1 MIFCADFVA
10 TSAIH
15 NSSGFLPVAIDDGL
29 SSSSS
34 CSSPWNLTVNAN
46 FFPFGDQ
53 LTKLINP
60 FSGRPVM
67 SSYAPMSASVFGNF
81 PIDNFTVCPILE
93 LEFCFVSMRIPP
105 NLSSFLANSATGGL
119 SFGLCE
125 YNTCVRLGDNEID
138 GASGRVTNT
147 EMSSGGILY
156 FVDAS
161 SSSLFVPPPPSAALA
176 VVVTSRL
183 CGRILLLFV
192 CFEGDDDVNL
202 WIN

>member
-1 MIFCADFVA
+1 
-10 TSAIH
+10 
-15 NSSGFLPVAIDDGL
+15 
-29 SSSSS
+29 
-34 CSSPWNLTVNAN
+34 
-46 FFPFGDQ
+46 
-53 LTKLINP
+53 
-60 FSGRPVM
+60 
-67 SSYAPMSASVFGNF
+67 MSASVFGNF

-161 SSSLFVPPPPSAALA
+161 SSSLFFPLLPSVVALAA
-176 VVVTSRL
+176 VVVTCRL

-192 CFEGDDDVNL
+192 CFEGDDDDVNL

>member
-1 MIFCADFVA
+1 
-10 TSAIH
+10 
-15 NSSGFLPVAIDDGL
+15 
-29 SSSSS
+29 
-34 CSSPWNLTVNAN
+34 
-46 FFPFGDQ
+46 
-53 LTKLINP
+53 
-60 FSGRPVM
+60 
-67 SSYAPMSASVFGNF
+67 MSASVFGNF

-161 SSSLFVPPPPSAALA
+161 SSSFVIPCCSARSRRH
-176 VVVTSRL
+176 SRL

-192 CFEGDDDVNL
+192 CFEGDDDDDVNL